1 MNKQNLL
8 LTILVL
14 LLCITAA
21 LGIILISIDEPDAKP
36 DGTTAP
42 PETDAPN
49 PEIPSPLFKTHLEDY
64 EQYMDANDEKYLILV
79 NKSSTVDQSYKPES
93 LVKVKDSHKDIELL
107 ETAEKALEAMFTE
120 MRANG
125 FDNVSVTSA
134 YRSYSYQSS
143 LFNTY
148 LNDEI
153 ASGLSYEK
161 AKERVLTYSA
171 YPGTS
176 EHHTGLAVDLITSS
190 MSELDESFADD
201 PVYPWLLENAWKFG
215 FILRYPKDKT
225 EITGYSFEPWH
236 YRFVG
241 RYHAYKIYSEGLCLE
256 EYLED

>member
-14 LLCITAA
+14 
-21 LGIILISIDEPDAKP
+21 LISIDEPDAKP

-49 PEIPSPLFKTHLEDY
+49 PEIPSPLFKTNLEDY

-256 EYLED
+256 EYWED

>member
-36 DGTTAP
+36 DSTTAP

-49 PEIPSPLFKTHLEDY
+49 PEIPSPLFKTNLEDY